1 MDEGGC
7 DDYTGSK
14 IFCKSGWRKTIRK
27 KRLGG
32 GGRGRLLEN
41 AVGKSDEAG
50 AMGDDREGGTKSA
63 ADPNDED
70 GSDAKAGVGS
80 STTT

>member
-1 MDEGGC
+1 MKAVAMITPDPKYFANLDGEKPLERR
-7 DDYTGSK
+7 D
-14 IFCKSGWRKTIRK
+14 R
-27 KRLGG
+27 G

-80 STTT
+80 STTA

>member
-1 MDEGGC
+1 MNAVAMITPDPKYFANLDGEKPLERR
-7 DDYTGSK
+7 D
-14 IFCKSGWRKTIRK
+14 R
-27 KRLGG
+27 GG

-80 STTT
+80 STTA